1 MTSHNLAKCLAA
13 LAILWA
19 SLALGQAQSRQT
31 ATYPPGKLPG
41 FTFSELVSLSSSQP
55 LPEATENKLSSV
67 LHSLVL
73 DNSAPAPPPPLR
85 VKNLGP
91 SVRMAEWNIER
102 GENFDWV
109 VLALKDEKTFRSR
122 VEKHNPEIT
131 PAQLD
136 KVTEEAHILQQASV
150 LVLNEVDLGMT
161 RSHYHDVAR
170 ELAAALKMNFVF
182 GAEFVEVDPL
192 KLGTEELTDSDVGG
206 DQELKTELEAELKAD
221 PARYQGLHGSAIL
234 SRYPISN
241 VRLQRL
247 PECYDWFQQEISSIS
262 KIEQG
267 KRVASD
273 KIFLEKIEREIR
285 RGGRIAIVAD
295 LKVEDTPGGTVTVVN
310 AHLENKCPPA
320 CRRKQ
325 MKAILEGIQGIS
337 NPVIVSGDMNTTGA
351 DGANLSL
358 AYIAKKTVTDYR
370 FWAAQA
376 LRMGTPIPSLFALNY
391 FKNYNDPT
399 ARDIKV
405 LANNKEAAF
414 FSDLEKFRFADQGQF
429 DFRGERR
436 FAINGT
442 RKRLANSNQRGRKGF
457 VYTFSLP
464 RDFKGFYGRFKLDW
478 FFIKPGY
485 QNGKRTEQL
494 APAYARTMVSLNK
507 APEERISDHSPITVD
522 LPLKTRSRAKHTL
535 LSSIEDGRSVH

>member
-1 MTSHNLAKCLAA
+1 MTSHRPARYTIAPVLLWVSLLATGGHG
-13 LAILWA
+13 
-19 SLALGQAQSRQT
+19 LALGQTQRGQT
-31 ATYPPGKLPG
+31 ATYSPGKLPS
-41 FTFSELVSLSSSQP
+41 FTFRELVSLSSTGP
-55 LPEATENKLSSV
+55 LPEATEGKLDTV
-67 LHSLVL
+67 LHSVVL

-85 VKNLGP
+85 IKNLGP
-91 SVRMAEWNIER
+91 SLRMAEWNIER

-109 VLALKDEKTFRSR
+109 LLALKDEKAFRSR
-122 VEKHNPEIT
+122 VKKDNPSLD
-131 PAQLD
+131 PAQLE
-136 KVTEEAHILQQASV
+136 KAAAEASILRQASV

-161 RSHYHDVAR
+161 RSNYHDVAR

-192 KLGTEELTDSDVGG
+192 KLGTEELTDADVGG
-206 DQELKTELEAELKAD
+206 DQELKTELEAQLKAD
-221 PARYQGLHGSAIL
+221 PARYEGLHGSAIL

-247 PECYDWFQQEISSIS
+247 PDCYDWFQQEISSIS

-285 RGGRIAIVAD
+285 RGGRIAILAD
-295 LKVEDTPGGTVTVVN
+295 LNVDDTPGGTVTVVN
-310 AHLENKCPPA
+310 THLENKCPPA

-337 NPVIVSGDMNTTGA
+337 NPVILSGDMNTTGA
-351 DGANLSL
+351 DGTNLSL
-358 AYIAKKTVTDYR
+358 AYIVKSAVTDYR

-376 LRMGTPIPSLFALNY
+376 LRMGTPLPSLLALNY

-414 FSDLEKFRFADQGQF
+414 FSTLQKFRFADRGQF

-436 FAINGT
+436 FTVNGT
-442 RKRLANSNQRGRKGF
+442 RKRLANSNQRARKGF

-485 QNGKRTEQL
+485 QDGKRTEQL

-507 APEERISDHSPITVD
+507 APEERISDHAPITVD
-522 LPLKTRSRAKHTL
+522 LPLKARSRAK
-535 LSSIEDGRSVH
+535 SK